1 MTLTTAALLASGSVA
16 TAQSTPL
23 GLFALSLHEQ
33 LSTAGQSVDV
43 DAAFVTA
50 PIETHSFQSQFGGLD
65 GSIGFMLDPQ
75 EQPSIGLRG
84 LANLNLGQVTNQG
97 GMQHSAGGSNQMIPK
112 EDGLTIVPLPSAAF
126 AGFGLLAGAAGI
138 RCFRKIK
145 SA

>member
-1 MTLTTAALLASGSVA
+1 MTQITAALLASGSVA

-23 GLFALSLHEQ
+23 GQFALSLHEQ
-33 LSTAGQSVDV
+33 LSTAGQTVDV
-43 DAAFVTA
+43 DAGFVSA
-50 PIETHSFQSQFGGLD
+50 PIETHSFHSQFVGLD
-65 GSIGFMLDPQ
+65 GSIGSMLAPQ

-97 GMQHSAGGSNQMIPK
+97 GMQHGVGDSNQIIPK

-126 AGFGLLAGAAGI
+126 AGLGLLAGAAGI